1 MADNAT
7 PDETGTT
14 DEEQQENND
23 AAQPEDNEVPVVVG
37 EPEDEQEPEDEPQ
50 DMAEELQEVQEIL
63 EMLAEDPDNVAVLA
77 LTAVTKQEF
86 ETPDG
91 EQGRGV
97 QWRVVNFDLE
107 DYDDLQH
114 VLSMVMRFNSNAE
127 DLKLPVER
135 QKSPLAGLLG

>member
-37 EPEDEQEPEDEPQ
+37 EPEAEQEPEDEPQ
-50 DMAEELQEVQEIL
+50 DMAEELQEVQEKL

-91 EQGRGV
+91 EQYQGV